1 MLKSCMDQTDKIYV
15 AGHNG
20 MVGSAIVRKLR
31 KQGFTNI
38 ITRSSVELDLTNQQD
53 AHNFLQE
60 EKPDY
65 VVIAAAKVG
74 GIHANNSYPAEF
86 IYQNLMIEANLIHG
100 SYLAGVDKLL
110 FLGSSCI
117 YPKQAQQPIKEEY
130 LLSGYLEPTNEAYAI
145 AKIAGIKLCE
155 SYNRQ
160 YGTDYRSIM
169 PTNLYGPNDNFHLEN
184 SHVIPAIVRKIHL
197 AKCVEQGDWQAIKAD
212 IEKYPIKGIDNNSS
226 RNEILMTLMTY
237 GIQFK
242 IQNLTFNT
250 SNLNL
255 VQVSLWGSGKPMRE
269 FLHVDDMAD
278 ASIHIMGLDKKI
290 LEESIKPMLS
300 HINIGTGV
308 DITIKDVAQTVK
320 EVVGFYGEIVFNAK
334 MPDGIKRKLLDVTTI
349 KRLGWK
355 HKVELKDGLTEIY
368 KWYVENM
375 EKIEC

>member
-1 MLKSCMDQTDKIYV
+1 MMNSNDKIYV

-31 KQGFTNI
+31 EKGLINT
-38 ITRSSVELDLTNQQD
+38 ITRSSSELDLTNQQNV
-53 AHNFLQE
+53 HNFLQE

-130 LLSGYLEPTNEAYAI
+130 LLSGYLESTNEPYAV

-160 YGTDYRSIM
+160 YSTDYRSIM

>member
-1 MLKSCMDQTDKIYV
+1 MNRSEKIYI

-20 MVGSAIVRKLR
+20 MVGSAIVRNL
-31 KQGFTNI
+31 QGKGFVNI
-38 ITRSSVELDLTNQQD
+38 ITCSSSELDLTNSQD
-53 AHNFLQE
+53 VDIFLQK

-65 VVIAAAKVG
+65 VIIAAARVG
-74 GIHANNSYPAEF
+74 GIYANNSYPAEF